1 MINIFID
8 FKIVFLPDK
17 DSPFYCIFAT
27 KYNANEINQTMVEG
41 AESKRVLEKAI
52 IYYYFRIRHARRETL
67 RHRLD
72 RLYRIQYSGRDL
84 G

>member
-1 MINIFID
+1 
-8 FKIVFLPDK
+8 
-17 DSPFYCIFAT
+17 
-27 KYNANEINQTMVEG
+27 MVEG

-52 IYYYFRIRHARRETL
+52 IYYYFRVRHARRETL